1 MITGR
6 KDEIIKVKAPA
17 KTEIRTIRILICL
30 AAVAMFLFVSWF
42 IDPEHVGFAPV
53 YWLLTFALL
62 FKLVKMVHEWYHYW
76 SPSVSRRPESTRP
89 WKVDVLT
96 TACPGEPREMI
107 IRTLRAMVN
116 ITYPHTNYLCDEGDD
131 PILKQV
137 CRELGVVHV
146 TRTVK
151 ANAKAGN
158 INNALKQASGD
169 ICVVLDPDHEPIPQF
184 LDRVLP
190 YFEDEKIGFVQCVQ
204 GYYNQEESFIAKGA
218 AEQTYHF
225 YGPMMMC
232 MNTYGTVQAIG
243 ANCTFRRSALD
254 SIGGHA
260 AGLSEDMHTA
270 MQLHAKGWKSVYV
283 PEMLTK
289 GLVPATLSS
298 YYKQQL
304 KWSRGTFELLFRTLP
319 QLWSKFTWRQKIHY
333 FTIPLYFLFGLINL
347 IDIIIPLLAL
357 SLAEVP
363 WEVNLGNFALYF
375 VPLCGISMIIR
386 LYAQRWLLEDHEKGF
401 HFAGGVLRL
410 ATWWIFLVGFIYT
423 IFKIKVPYIPTP
435 KEDVHQNYV
444 RLSLPNFIVL
454 LVSCGLVYYGLS
466 IDWTPYSI
474 AMASYSLMSAGMLA
488 FTVLMSQQKLL
499 VQVKTFCRNVPAVTL
514 CTSAVSAVGTR
525 TQQVAYHFLKNGP
538 LMVIMALSMF
548 FLSYSSIEEQENAI
562 DYTEKKVGEFY
573 LGNFNGDNNLP
584 EKSTPLANNMVPF
597 QMQWNFEVP
606 SQFQQHFAQAGASG
620 SLPFLRWK
628 FGAGADTSASLTY
641 SLISSG
647 RYNDYLRS
655 CAAFFRSYSE
665 PLFITLPQHNGAG
678 NDKSFVAAWQ
688 YVYTFF
694 NSLGIS
700 NLTWIWVPADA
711 ESMHYYPGEKFVD
724 WIGVKTLNF
733 ATEAGQKDFYTF
745 SQIYEPFRKAYGPLQ
760 KSVLCADLGCARGPE
775 QENWLTTAFTDIRN
789 KYTEIKGA
797 VLYSGKQETLFAP
810 ESKFEST
817 YLTNF
822 DLPGEILGR
831 LNAYLRDQ
839 EIVSLKQESG
849 TVFNKPQRSYVSSF
863 VKGTPGRYQLM
874 VNNKPYYIRGVA
886 YNTAHDWRDGNMPL
900 TRRQVVKD
908 LLSIKAMGANTIRR
922 YGTGIYDR
930 NVLNIAGETGVNV
943 LYGFWFDPKVDY
955 FTDEEKVQEYINEVE
970 ETVLAY
976 KDHPSVIAWSLGNE
990 SWGLLKHRYAKPYLV
1005 KVRNSYVRMI
1015 EQLAQRIHEIDPT
1028 RPVLSCVEHEEYQLA
1043 GELVAFRDQAP
1054 SIDVMGV
1061 NSYYKEQIS
1070 HLNHTAWQFDSLRPY
1085 LVSEFGPA
1093 GYWDPKYN
1101 HTLNGSLIEQTDKE
1115 KGEWYRQQW
1124 IKYVHGYKG
1133 YNVGGFAYCWHDR
1146 MEGSQTWFGI
1156 TDYRGR
1162 PKAAY
1167 YALRQEWSKV
1177 ATMDLPTVSIQKP
1190 GDLKPGQTYTLHA
1203 TCNGK
1208 TARDLHFEWRLL
1220 KDEFLDEV
1228 DNIEVLEEEQSIALT
1243 VPKQVSSYRLYVY
1256 VTDKEDRW
1264 VSTASIPVKV
1274 HAQNRQ

>member
-6 KDEIIKVKAPA
+6 RDEIIKVKAPA
-17 KTEIRTIRILICL
+17 RTEIRTIRILIGL
-30 AAVAMFLFVSWF
+30 AAIAMLFFVSWF
-42 IDPEHVGFAPV
+42 ADPEHIGYAPV

-76 SPSVSRRPESTRP
+76 SPSVPVRPESNRQ

-107 IRTLRAMVN
+107 IRTLKAMVN

-137 CRELGVVHV
+137 CRDLGVVHV
-146 TRTVK
+146 TRTIK
-151 ANAKAGN
+151 KDAKAGN
-158 INNALKQASGD
+158 INNALRQATGE
-169 ICVVLDPDHEPIPQF
+169 ICVVLDPDHEPVPQF

-204 GYYNQEESFIAKGA
+204 AYGNQEESFIARGA

-283 PEMLTK
+283 PEVLTR

-319 QLWSKFTWRQKIHY
+319 HLWSKFTWRQKIHY

-347 IDIIIPLLAL
+347 IDILIPILAL

-386 LYAQRWLLEDHEKGF
+386 LYAQRWLLEEHEKGF

-410 ATWWIFLVGFIYT
+410 ATWWIFLIGFIYT
-423 IFKIKVPYIPTP
+423 IFKVKVPYIPTP
-435 KEDVHQNYV
+435 KEDEHQNYV
-444 RLSLPNFIVL
+444 RLSVPNMLVL
-454 LVSCGLVYYGLS
+454 LISAAFVFYGLS

-488 FTVLMSQQKLL
+488 FTVIMSQQKLL
-499 VQVKTFCRNVPAVTL
+499 VQARTFCRSVPAISF
-514 CTSAVSAVGTR
+514 CTTAVSAVGTR

-538 LMVIMALSMF
+538 LMVIMALSLF
-548 FLSYSSIEEQENAI
+548 FLSYSSIEKQEGAI
-562 DYTEKKVGEFY
+562 DYTDKKVGAFY
-573 LGNFNGDNNLP
+573 LGSTNGNQSLP
-584 EKSTPLANNMVPF
+584 PALAAMSSIASF
-597 QMQWNFEVP
+597 DAEWNCDLSVFEGE
-606 SQFQQHFAQAGASG
+606 FARAKADG
-620 SLPFLRWK
+620 SLPFLRWN
-628 FGAGADTSASLTY
+628 FRPGADSAGSSTY
-641 SLISSG
+641 KLISG
-647 RYNDYLRS
+647 GAYDDYLRA
-655 CAAFFRSYSE
+655 CASFFRNYSE
-665 PLFITLPQHNGAG
+665 PLFITLPQHNAPR
-678 NDKSFVAAWQ
+678 NEEAFRAAWQ
-688 YVYTFF
+688 HVYTFF

-700 NLTWIWVPADA
+700 NLTWVWVPADA
-711 ESMHYYPGEKFVD
+711 ASISYYPGEKFVD
-724 WIGVKTLNF
+724 WIGLSALNYAASPQEKGF
-733 ATEAGQKDFYTF
+733 RTF
-745 SQIYEPFRKAYGPLQ
+745 GQIYEPFRKAYGPLQ
-760 KSVLCADLGCARGPE
+760 KSVLCADLGCVKGPQQE
-775 QENWLTTAFTDIRN
+775 QWTFTALNEIKN
-789 KYTEIKGA
+789 KYTEIRGA
-797 VLYSGKQETLFAP
+797 VLFTGHQTEVSSVSGSQAISFEMDPDQLSRLTAFLQREEMVSP
-810 ESKFEST
+810 ENVT
-817 YLTNF
+817 
-822 DLPGEILGR
+822 
-831 LNAYLRDQ
+831 
-839 EIVSLKQESG
+839 G
-849 TVFNKPQRSYVSSF
+849 TVFSAPARSYRSPF
-863 VKGTPGRYQLM
+863 VKGTPGHYQLLI
-874 VNNKPYYIRGVA
+874 KDRPYYIRGVA

-908 LLSIKAMGANTIRR
+908 LDHISAMGANTIRR

-930 NVLNIAGETGVNV
+930 NVLNIAAEKGVNV

-955 FTDEEKVQEYINEVE
+955 FEDEEKVQEYIREVE

-976 KDHPSVIAWSLGNE
+976 RDHPSVLAWSLGNE
-990 SWGLLKHRYAKPYLV
+990 SWGLLKHRFAKPYLV

-1015 EQLAQRIHEIDPT
+1015 EHLAQRIHELDPT

-1061 NSYYKEQIS
+1061 NSYYREQIEN
-1070 HLNHTAWQFDSLRPY
+1070 LNHLAWQFDSLRPY

-1101 HTLNGSLIEQTDKE
+1101 KTSNGSLVEQTDAQKA
-1115 KGEWYRQQW
+1115 EWYRQQW
-1124 IKYVHGYKG
+1124 IKYVNGYKG

-1146 MEGSQTWFGI
+1146 MEGSHTWFGL

-1167 YALRQEWSKV
+1167 YTLKEEWTKENSGPLPAVTIKAPGELR
-1177 ATMDLPTVSIQKP
+1177 
-1190 GDLKPGQTYTLHA
+1190 PGQSYTFQA
-1203 TCNGK
+1203 TCAVPTKKGW
-1208 TARDLHFEWRLL
+1208 HYEWRLL
-1220 KDEFLDEV
+1220 KDEYLEEV
-1228 DNIEVLEEEQSIALT
+1228 DNLDELEADNSIVLT
-1243 VPKQVSSYRLYVY
+1243 VPEQPSNYRLYVY
-1256 VTDKEDRW
+1256 VTDEEERW
-1264 VSTASIPVKV
+1264 VSTASVPVKV
-1274 HAQNRQ
+1274 QAKNRN